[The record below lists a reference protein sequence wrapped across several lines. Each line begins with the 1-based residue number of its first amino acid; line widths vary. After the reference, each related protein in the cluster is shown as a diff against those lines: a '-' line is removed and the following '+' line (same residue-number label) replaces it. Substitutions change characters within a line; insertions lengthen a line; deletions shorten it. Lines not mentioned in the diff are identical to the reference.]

1 MTHLNHD
8 LRQNSSAVTMPQP
21 LFLPHRLV
29 RSGHIQTLLARRR
42 LPRTQC
48 TEHEQPILLDG
59 GPSVTPLDQGQS
71 VRLLAYYSPCQS
83 TVARRGL
90 VLMLHGWEGCSHSAY
105 DLMMADTFMRAGLDV
120 VRLNFRD
127 HGPNYHVN
135 RYALNRGLFLGTL
148 LEEAATVVQQIA
160 GLASGL
166 PFYLVGVSM
175 GGNFAL
181 RLACRH
187 RHQPLPNLTKIIA
200 VNPAANPAHA
210 TDAIDRHPLYR
221 HYFRKRWLASLLAKE
236 QLFPTLYEFAAL
248 RTIPTI
254 RGMTDWLVR
263 RYGHYYGDFQTADE
277 YFAQYTVQ
285 PEELAQLT
293 IPVTV
298 ISALDDPVIDAA
310 DLLAFPA
317 HPLLECHLHP
327 TGGHV
332 GFVNIFPFEHHLPT
346 MVFNALAI

>member
-1 MTHLNHD
+1 MNNIDPNLQ
-8 LRQNSSAVTMPQP
+8 QNSPAASVPHQ
-21 LFLPHRLV
+21 LFLPHRFV

-42 LPRTQC
+42 PARILS
-48 TEHEQPILLDG
+48 TEHEQPILFDG
-59 GPSVTPLDQGQS
+59 GPSVTPLDDGRT
-71 VRLLAYYSPCQS
+71 VRLLAYYTPCPPA
-83 TVARRGL
+83 VERRGL

-105 DLMMADTFMRAGLDV
+105 DLMMTDTVNCAGLDV

-148 LEEAATVVQQIA
+148 LEEAATVVQQI
-160 GLASGL
+160 GELAAGL
-166 PFYLVGVSM
+166 PFYIVGVSM

-187 RHQPLPNLTKIIA
+187 RHQPLANLTKIIA
-200 VNPAANPAHA
+200 VNPAANPARA
-210 TDAIDRHPLYR
+210 TDAIDRHPVYR

-236 QLFPTLYEFAAL
+236 QLFPALYDFTAVRA
-248 RTIPTI
+248 IPTI

-263 RYGHYYGDFQTADE
+263 RYGHYYGNFQTADE
-277 YFAQYTVQ
+277 YFAQYTVP

-293 IPVTV
+293 TPVTI
-298 ISALDDPVIDAA
+298 ISALDDPVIDAT

-317 HPLLECHLHP
+317 HPLLERHLHP
-327 TGGHV
+327 NGGHV
-332 GFVNIFPFEHHLPT
+332 GFVNIFPFQHHLPT
-346 MVFNALAI
+346 MVLNALGL